1 MNCTPRRVSVFPARN
16 TNAESIRQALI
27 MKEYF
32 VCAWPEPVASRAGPV
47 VYAAAEP
54 SEHARVRSEPG
65 RPCTTYIRDEVYT
78 GGSRTHAAS
87 CGLGTQ
93 FGSRRLCSC
102 AGLHVSRRP
111 LLQCVQLGH
120 VGTHVG
126 HVGHVRAE
134 TKLYKQRRD
143 REIPK
148 TLCVRYFTRLY
159 VVSTRGVHAR
169 PLKRAAGV
177 YRYVQL

>member
-1 MNCTPRRVSVFPARN
+1 
-16 TNAESIRQALI
+16 
-27 MKEYF
+27 MKECF

-65 RPCTTYIRDEVYT
+65 RPCTTYIRDEVYRRL
-78 GGSRTHAAS
+78 SHARGIMEASCQAS

-93 FGSRRLCSC
+93 FGFRRLCSC

-169 PLKRAAGV
+169 PLKRAARGSTGTALKRRKVV
-177 YRYVQL
+177 YRI

>member
-1 MNCTPRRVSVFPARN
+1 MCGPSRWPAGPAPWCTLRP
-16 TNAESIRQALI
+16 
-27 MKEYF
+27 
-32 VCAWPEPVASRAGPV
+32 SRANTRESGQSQADLVLPI
-47 VYAAAEP
+47 
-54 SEHARVRSEPG
+54 SG
-65 RPCTTYIRDEVYT
+65 MKYT

-169 PLKRAAGV
+169 PLKRAARGSTGTAFKTKKSGIP
-177 YRYVQL
+177 YIGYYSIYPLSL